1 MFLRSKSRFSTKN
14 FVKLDL
20 DNIIGKKK
28 CAEEMMLKYYIPIP
42 KSILEAQNE
51 IDVESRSVEEK
62 LCISSKAKQV
72 G

>member
-1 MFLRSKSRFSTKN
+1 
-14 FVKLDL
+14 
-20 DNIIGKKK
+20 
-28 CAEEMMLKYYIPIP
+28 MMLKYYIPIP

-62 LCISSKAKQV
+62 LCNSSKAKQV

>member
-20 DNIIGKKK
+20 DSIIGKKK

-42 KSILEAQNE
+42 KTILESQNK
-51 IDVESRSVEEK
+51 IDVESTSVKEN
-62 LCISSKAKQV
+62 LSISSNSKKV